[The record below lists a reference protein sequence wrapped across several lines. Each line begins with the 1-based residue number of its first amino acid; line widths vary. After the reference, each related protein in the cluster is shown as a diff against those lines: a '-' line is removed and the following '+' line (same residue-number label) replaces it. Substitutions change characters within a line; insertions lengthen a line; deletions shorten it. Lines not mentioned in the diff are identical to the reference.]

1 MPVAHH
7 HMSDDGKG
15 LAQSTVDVQYPAL
28 VALVTDR
35 EGAWDQIEGC
45 CFHDLLC
52 ADDHELSGMGLAI
65 IGNLCKLLARGAISP
80 MADAAL
86 HLRVA
91 AGAPEIVC
99 PWPGMPD
106 SRPLP
111 LDLTQMPFDATM
123 FLTGDQFTHRVN
135 RLALMRRI
143 EDVWVPWLKKTLWE
157 KL

>member
-1 MPVAHH
+1 MEDWGREDGGEVA
-7 HMSDDGKG
+7 
-15 LAQSTVDVQYPAL
+15 
-28 VALVTDR
+28 
-35 EGAWDQIEGC
+35 
-45 CFHDLLC
+45 
-52 ADDHELSGMGLAI
+52 GMGLAV

-91 AGAPEIVC
+91 RVAPEIVC

-106 SRPLP
+106 ARPLP
-111 LDLTQMPFDATM
+111 LDLMQMPFDTEM
-123 FLTGDQFTHRVN
+123 FLADDQFTHRVN

-143 EDVWVPWLKKTLWE
+143 KDVWVPWLKKTLWE